1 MAIMGIFGMILF
13 LLFLYAIPS
22 LPLTALFWFLG
33 RKRANWLNKELVFIL
48 IPWAVWLILMFFAST
63 GKKSLSNIIEVF
75 YCGIAGG
82 IILLPRIIFPVSS
95 KNQKLLITSLSTF
108 VATII
113 AILIFYLM
121 PALPE

>member
-1 MAIMGIFGMILF
+1 MEIVGPIGVILF

-22 LPLTALFWFLG
+22 LPLTLLFWFLG
-33 RKRANWLNKELVFIL
+33 RKRANWLKKELVFIL
-48 IPWAVWLILMFFAST
+48 IPWAAWLILMFFAST
-63 GKKSLSNIIEVF
+63 GNKTLSNTIEAF

-95 KNQKLLITSLSTF
+95 NKKKLLITSLSTL

-113 AILIFYLM
+113 DIFIFYLI
-121 PALPE
+121 PVLPE